1 VTGAG
6 LPFPDRSRTWSGVL
20 IAAMV
25 VGTFL
30 RLQQIGAQ
38 VLIDDEWHAVHQFIA
53 RGPADMFLDFGYADY
68 SIPLGILDW
77 YQAQLWGVSE
87 LTLRW
92 PMLACGL
99 LTLVVLPLY
108 VAPRLGRATAAVFA
122 LLLAVSP
129 LLVIFSRMARPYAIT
144 VLAGWIAHGAYQ
156 RFCAAEDAG
165 SRGRLGAGAT
175 YAVAAALTTW
185 LHPVV
190 GPFAVAPL
198 LWGLAELRHVPRPD
212 RRRAFLRW
220 LALAAATGALIGMF
234 VLPPLLM
241 HPMSLAAKGGLDGPD
256 AQTLIGV
263 GYAWVGTPSSAVV
276 IAILAVAVC
285 GAPVV
290 WRALPVARTGAL
302 GIALTLALVVATGP
316 MWSHLPVT
324 VSRYLLPFVP
334 LLLLAVAAGTLRI
347 AALVGTP
354 TSGARRALAM
364 LALAFPFVLLL
375 AQWPLAPL
383 LRHPNAQTQHLV
395 NYIDFRPDE
404 NPYLP
409 QFAAMPLSPYWAT
422 LAKRPRGSLRIAAAP
437 FYFESYD
444 WDAPRWERLSGQ
456 TVIPGYLTGLCVP
469 RRAGELPRDP
479 RYRFAN
485 AAILAD
491 PVDLAAKA
499 IDYVVW
505 QKPYRLDVAG
515 HIESIGTDTAACEGV
530 LRERFGTPSF
540 EDSHLIVFPVPH
552 PNAATAHAP
561 R

>member
-1 VTGAG
+1 VTGTG
-6 LPFPDRSRTWSGVL
+6 LPHPDRSRFWSGVL

-25 VGTFL
+25 VGAVL
-30 RLQQIGAQ
+30 RLQQIRAQ
-38 VLIDDEWHAVHQFIA
+38 VLIDDEWHAVHQLIA
-53 RGPADMFLDFGYADY
+53 HGPAYMFFDFGYADY
-68 SIPLGILDW
+68 SIPLGIFDW
-77 YQAQLWGVSE
+77 YQAQWWGVSE

-144 VLAGWIAHGAYQ
+144 VLLGWIAHGAYQ
-156 RFCAAEDAG
+156 RYCRA
-165 SRGRLGAGAT
+165 SRGRMGAGAT
-175 YAVAAALTTW
+175 YAVTAALATW

-190 GPFAVAPL
+190 GPFVVAPL
-198 LWGLAELRHVPRPD
+198 LWGLAQLRHTPRAD

-220 LALAAATGALIGMF
+220 LALAAATGVLIGIF

-241 HPMSLAAKGGLDGPD
+241 HPMSLAAKGGLDVPD
-256 AQTLIGV
+256 AQTLAGV
-263 GYAWVGTPSSAVV
+263 WYAWLGTPSTAVL
-276 IAILAVAVC
+276 IACLALAIC

-302 GIALTLALVVATGP
+302 GVALTLALVVATGP

-324 VSRYLLPFVP
+324 VSRYLLPIVP
-334 LLLLAVAAGTLRI
+334 LLLLAVAAGTVQIAERI
-347 AALVGTP
+347 GTP
-354 TSGARRALAM
+354 PTGMRRVLSM
-364 LALAFPFVLLL
+364 LALAFPFIVLL
-375 AQWPLAPL
+375 AQWPLVPL
-383 LRHPNAQTQHLV
+383 LRHPNSQTQHLV
-395 NYIDFRPDE
+395 NYIDFRPE
-404 NPYLP
+404 ANPYVP

-422 LAKRPRGSLRIAAAP
+422 LAERPRGSLRIAAAP

-469 RRAGELPRDP
+469 RRDGELPRDP
-479 RYRFAN
+479 RYRFTNVAR
-485 AAILAD
+485 LDDTAD
-491 PVDLAAKA
+491 LDAKA

-505 QKPYRLDVAG
+505 QKPYRLNVAG
-515 HIESIGTDTAACEGV
+515 HIESIGADTAACEGV

-540 EDSHLIVFPVPH
+540 EDSHIIVFPVPRA
-552 PNAATAHAP
+552 NAATSHAP